1 MFFAPYGC
9 SWAKHSICKSL
20 LVQSQIPGLVH
31 THPSIFGGKLFI
43 DFQSLHTNIPV
54 EDTIE
59 CIIKLVEECENVIPT
74 ANLILEI
81 LKVILK
87 NSVMT
92 LI

>member
-43 DFQSLHTNIPV
+43 SSLHVGDVKLRETYPNKFLRNQAEGKPV
-54 EDTIE
+54 SK
-59 CIIKLVEECENVIPT
+59 IIWVQKAKGNE
-74 ANLILEI
+74 AQ
-81 LKVILK
+81 
-87 NSVMT
+87 
-92 LI
+92 

>member
-1 MFFAPYGC
+1 MNVFIYNR
-9 SWAKHSICKSL
+9 L
-20 LVQSQIPGLVH
+20 QIPGLVH

-54 EDTIE
+54 EDAIE
-59 CIIKLVEECENVIPT
+59 FIIKLVEEYENVIPT